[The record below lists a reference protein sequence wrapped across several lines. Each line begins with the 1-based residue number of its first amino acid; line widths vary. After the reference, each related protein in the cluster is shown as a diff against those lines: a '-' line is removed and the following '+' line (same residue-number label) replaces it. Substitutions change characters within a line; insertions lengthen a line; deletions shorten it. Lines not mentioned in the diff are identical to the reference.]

1 MDLGKKILG
10 LATSVVDKVL
20 ESIHRQDK
28 HHPFPPALLAQ
39 VRSLVPGSHQDTPF
53 DGQPFFL
60 HHLRSMA
67 EMANDPDSQYFEV
80 LKNGVPLGV
89 RQPPL
94 KSPGIWPTK
103 EELKGESPLDGAL
116 EDPRGRGNYA
126 SAEIHAEDIRK
137 TFLEERDMDMV
148 LGPLTAQEAAYRNYA
163 QALWQLSMKETKFVP
178 SMMDLGEVQMPTS
191 RPIPTNA
198 LQPPQS
204 WTAST
209 AFTGCRRHRRNL
221 PEVFW
226 VKPKWSLSGGP
237 NIQPYQQ
244 G

>member
-28 HHPFPPALLAQ
+28 HHPFPPDLLAQ
-39 VRSLVPGSHQDTPF
+39 VRSLVPGSHRDTPF

-60 HHLRSMA
+60 DHLRSMA

-89 RQPPL
+89 KEPPL

-116 EDPRGRGNYA
+116 EDPRGRGSGDPCRGY
-126 SAEIHAEDIRK
+126 SEDIFGGK
-137 TFLEERDMDMV
+137 GHGH
-148 LGPLTAQEAAYRNYA
+148 GP
-163 QALWQLSMKETKFVP
+163 
-178 SMMDLGEVQMPTS
+178 
-191 RPIPTNA
+191 
-198 LQPPQS
+198 
-204 WTAST
+204 
-209 AFTGCRRHRRNL
+209 
-221 PEVFW
+221 
-226 VKPKWSLSGGP
+226 WS
-237 NIQPYQQ
+237 PYCP
-244 G
+244 GNGIHLRM